1 MARGGVSHQVS
12 KALSEWQLS
21 NLWQRGLS
29 RPTRCAK
36 KSESYQLGQVSKE
49 FAPFFYSFPLWHRS
63 VQFFDSAGPFQGWMC
78 HAAKFDA
85 RAHLNQAF
93 EGPGGCQTVKA
104 GA

>member
-1 MARGGVSHQVS
+1 MASGGVGVF
-12 KALSEWQLS
+12 AF
-21 NLWQRGLS
+21 NADAVMGV
-29 RPTRCAK
+29 
-36 KSESYQLGQVSKE
+36 ESYQLGQVSKE
-49 FAPFFYSFPLWHRS
+49 FAPYLYSFPLWHRS

>member
-1 MARGGVSHQVS
+1 MLSMARGGVSHQVS

-49 FAPFFYSFPLWHRS
+49 FAPFFTAFHYGIEACNFLIRQGHFR
-63 VQFFDSAGPFQGWMC
+63 AGCVTPQSLL
-78 HAAKFDA
+78 H
-85 RAHLNQAF
+85 
-93 EGPGGCQTVKA
+93 GPI
-104 GA
+104 

>member
-12 KALSEWQLS
+12 KALSEWPLS

-49 FAPFFYSFPLWHRS
+49 FAPFFTAFHYGIEACNFLIR
-63 VQFFDSAGPFQGWMC
+63 QGLFRAGCVTPQSLMQG
-78 HAAKFDA
+78 
-85 RAHLNQAF
+85 
-93 EGPGGCQTVKA
+93 PI
-104 GA
+104 

>member
-36 KSESYQLGQVSKE
+36 KSESYQLGQVSKK
-49 FAPFFYSFPLWHRS
+49 FAPFFTAFHYGIEACIFLIR
-63 VQFFDSAGPFQGWMC
+63 QGLFRAGCVTPQSLMQG
-78 HAAKFDA
+78 
-85 RAHLNQAF
+85 
-93 EGPGGCQTVKA
+93 PI
-104 GA
+104 